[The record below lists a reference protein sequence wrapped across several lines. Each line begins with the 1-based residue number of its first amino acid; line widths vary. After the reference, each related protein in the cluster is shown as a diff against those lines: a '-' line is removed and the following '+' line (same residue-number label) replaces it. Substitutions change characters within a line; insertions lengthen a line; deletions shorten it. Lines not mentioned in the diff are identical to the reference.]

1 MPLSSESSSC
11 RIDWRPS
18 RLLCAALVCLGVL
31 AAIAFWMSAFPLPAR
46 IPLALLA
53 LGYGPWLAHREAQ
66 REPFCVHLNGA
77 AKLLVLR
84 QRHRS
89 ETLSKVRVLVR
100 GPLARVSGITQDGRS
115 RDLLWWPDTLCASSR
130 RSLRLAASGAIA
142 DSAPALATIAG

>member
-1 MPLSSESSSC
+1 MPLSSESSNC

-18 RLLCAALVCLGVL
+18 RLLCAGLVSMGVL
-31 AAIAFWMSAFPLPAR
+31 AAIALWMSAFPLPAR

-53 LGYGPWLAHREAQ
+53 LAYGPWLARREA
-66 REPFCVHLNGA
+66 RRANFCMHLNGA

-84 QRHRS
+84 QGDRS

-100 GPLARVSGITQDGRS
+100 GPLARVTGLTEDGRS

-130 RSLRLAASGAIA
+130 RSLRLAASGTIA

>member
-1 MPLSSESSSC
+1 MSSESSNC

-18 RLLCAALVCLGVL
+18 QLLCAGLVCLGVL
-31 AAIAFWMSAFPLPAR
+31 AATAFWMSAFPLPAR

-53 LGYGPWLAHREAQ
+53 LGYGPWLARREAR
-66 REPFCVHLNGA
+66 REKFCMHLNGA

-84 QRHRS
+84 HGDRT
-89 ETLSKVRVLVR
+89 ETMSKVRVLVR
-100 GPLARVSGITQDGRS
+100 GPLARVSGMTVDGRR

-130 RSLRLAASGAIA
+130 RSLRLASLGTIA